1 MIKSN
6 YLMYSSSQPS
16 FLLNPVYVRLCLM
29 NVHFYSKK
37 RKRNPKVLYL
47 LCIAFIRFLAYFH
60 NNRACSGSD

>member
-29 NVHFYSKK
+29 NVDFYSRKK
-37 RKRNPKVLYL
+37 KEPKSALFIVH
-47 LCIAFIRFLAYFH
+47 CIYQFLGLF
-60 NNRACSGSD
+60 S